1 MAPPNHCRR
10 RPQRTTTTRDESRG
24 CGGNF
29 VETVFRERPTHPA
42 LSSSSSKRRDEDV
55 EDVIHALSQLE
66 MHLKSA
72 ESNKIFWTE
81 ELGKTLYESVASFLV
96 TTTGNENETINRHH
110 ARAMRVTSLA
120 IQSSKDKEI
129 FKECLSGRTRRRNCS

>member
-1 MAPPNHCRR
+1 M
-10 RPQRTTTTRDESRG
+10 
-24 CGGNF
+24 
-29 VETVFRERPTHPA
+29 
-42 LSSSSSKRRDEDV
+42 
-55 EDVIHALSQLE
+55 IHALSQLE

-81 ELGKTLYESVASFLV
+81 ESGKTLYESVASFLV
-96 TTTGNENETINRHH
+96 TTMGNENETINRHH

-129 FKECLSGRTRRRNCS
+129 FKECLNGGSETAKKLFVNACLKKLSGGVEGGGDEKDDEEKSAIDALVSLC

>member
-1 MAPPNHCRR
+1 MNALNEQQ
-10 RPQRTTTTRDESRG
+10 QRATRAADV
-24 CGGNF
+24 
-29 VETVFRERPTHPA
+29 VETSLKRFSESVQRILN
-42 LSSSSSKRRDEDV
+42 LSSSSSIRRGEDV

-81 ELGKTLYESVASFLV
+81 ESGKTLYESVASFLV

-129 FKECLSGRTRRRNCS
+129 FKECLNGGSETAKKLFVNAAHA